1 MQSAA
6 KENSLHYINVLSV
19 SVTEAHACE
28 DGAQCAR
35 GYWTLFIFIFAAYRT
50 YVLFNTH
57 TYVCQKA
64 VFANILVNTVILK
77 QTAEKE
83 NTCILDLGSS

>member
-6 KENSLHYINVLSV
+6 KENAIYVCCLFLSEKRIHVKAVLNV
-19 SVTEAHACE
+19 
-28 DGAQCAR
+28 R
-35 GYWTLFIFIFAAYRT
+35 GGIERYLYLFLQLIGL
-50 YVLFNTH
+50 VWFNTH
-57 TYVCQKA
+57 TYMCKNG
-64 VFANILVNTVILK
+64 VFASILVNTVILK